1 MSDNLRKDSFWVGGK
16 FTVQEIIKNSKR
28 KILQIA
34 IHEKNRNFLYKSQN
48 KNIPIKIEND
58 KFFNKLFKKDL
69 DIHQGWAIEI
79 LPIPPID
86 LNTKLNQLSSKSL
99 FLILDGINDA
109 RNIGSIIRSSAAL
122 GCDAIIIDKKNV
134 KVSDEGYF
142 VFGIDR
148 DRKFDLTITKIL
160 DNKKDIIL
168 PNSCGFFGGE
178 VNINEDHDK
187 AIKRELYEEL
197 RIKKFRTLKFI
208 NSHFNSKYRSV
219 FFIYS
224 LKLEENIIL
233 KEGYD
238 YDYFFE
244 NKILIY

>member
-79 LPIPPID
+79 LHIPPID

-122 GCDAIIIDKKNV
+122 GCDAIIIDKKNYNPKSNMMFRTASGMTEV
-134 KVSDEGYF
+134 IDIIPVTNINNAIEILKKNNFWIYGMDANASTDIRSINFEPKIAF
-142 VFGIDR
+142 VFGSETNGIKKLVQKNCD
-148 DRKFDLTITKIL
+148 KIL
-160 DNKKDIIL
+160 KIKIKDETESLNISNAVSIALALANK
-168 PNSCGFFGGE
+168 
-178 VNINEDHDK
+178 
-187 AIKRELYEEL
+187 
-197 RIKKFRTLKFI
+197 
-208 NSHFNSKYRSV
+208 
-219 FFIYS
+219 
-224 LKLEENIIL
+224 
-233 KEGYD
+233 
-238 YDYFFE
+238 
-244 NKILIY
+244 

>member
-79 LPIPPID
+79 LPIPSID

-122 GCDAIIIDKKNV
+122 GCDAIIIDKKNYNPKSNMMFRTASGMTEV
-134 KVSDEGYF
+134 IDIIPVTNINNAIEILKKNNFWIYGMDANASTDIRSITFEPKIAF
-142 VFGIDR
+142 VFGSETNGIKKLVQKNCD
-148 DRKFDLTITKIL
+148 KIL
-160 DNKKDIIL
+160 KIKIKDETESLNISNAVSIALALANK
-168 PNSCGFFGGE
+168 
-178 VNINEDHDK
+178 
-187 AIKRELYEEL
+187 
-197 RIKKFRTLKFI
+197 
-208 NSHFNSKYRSV
+208 
-219 FFIYS
+219 
-224 LKLEENIIL
+224 
-233 KEGYD
+233 
-238 YDYFFE
+238 
-244 NKILIY
+244 

>member
-122 GCDAIIIDKKNV
+122 GCDAIIIDKKNYNPKSNMMFRTASGMTEV
-134 KVSDEGYF
+134 IDIIPVTNINNAIEILKKNNFWIYGMDANASTDIRSITFEPKIAF
-142 VFGIDR
+142 VFGSETNGIKKLVQKNCD
-148 DRKFDLTITKIL
+148 KIL
-160 DNKKDIIL
+160 KIKIKDETESLNISNAVSIALALANK
-168 PNSCGFFGGE
+168 
-178 VNINEDHDK
+178 
-187 AIKRELYEEL
+187 
-197 RIKKFRTLKFI
+197 
-208 NSHFNSKYRSV
+208 
-219 FFIYS
+219 
-224 LKLEENIIL
+224 
-233 KEGYD
+233 
-238 YDYFFE
+238 
-244 NKILIY
+244 

>member
-122 GCDAIIIDKKNV
+122 GCDAIIIDKKNYNPKSNMMFRTASGMTEV
-134 KVSDEGYF
+134 IDIIPVTNINNAIEILKKNNFWIYGMDANASTDIRSINFEPKIAF
-142 VFGIDR
+142 VFGSETNGIKKLVQKNCD
-148 DRKFDLTITKIL
+148 KIL
-160 DNKKDIIL
+160 KI
-168 PNSCGFFGGE
+168 
-178 VNINEDHDK
+178 
-187 AIKRELYEEL
+187 
-197 RIKKFRTLKFI
+197 RIKDKTE
-208 NSHFNSKYRSV
+208 
-219 FFIYS
+219 S
-224 LKLEENIIL
+224 LNISNAVSIAL
-233 KEGYD
+233 ALA
-238 YDYFFE
+238 
-244 NKILIY
+244 NK

>member
-122 GCDAIIIDKKNV
+122 GCDAIIIDKKNYNPKSNMMFRTASGMTEV
-134 KVSDEGYF
+134 IDIIPVTNINNAIEILKKNNFWIYGMDANASTDIRSINFEPKIAF
-142 VFGIDR
+142 VFGSETNGIKKLVQKNCD
-148 DRKFDLTITKIL
+148 KIL
-160 DNKKDIIL
+160 KIKIKDETESLNISNAVSIALALANK
-168 PNSCGFFGGE
+168 
-178 VNINEDHDK
+178 
-187 AIKRELYEEL
+187 
-197 RIKKFRTLKFI
+197 
-208 NSHFNSKYRSV
+208 
-219 FFIYS
+219 
-224 LKLEENIIL
+224 
-233 KEGYD
+233 
-238 YDYFFE
+238 
-244 NKILIY
+244 